1 MKRYHSESV
10 DISDSQAEQVASSET
25 VNIEKK
31 KESSSEDLG
40 VNTLKSNA
48 SDEPSDFGGSQ
59 VGILLGQFLLRK
71 YVLPSSTS
79 SSSFFLSQ

>member
-1 MKRYHSESV
+1 MQRYHSESD

-25 VNIEKK
+25 VNIEK